1 MMTDADDIVEMPQP
15 LGLYAGDLFNRG
27 KQYLE
32 AFKLLSRS
40 QDLPYPSYFCLAHS
54 LELFLKAFLAA
65 HGVTKNDLKAVG
77 LRHSPEKLL
86 EKCKEHGLPNIE
98 LLKELAERLQD
109 MNSAPTYDFRYPSG
123 YVLHLPP
130 VEQAI
135 SVMTSLCDAITAK
148 IGSAALKANL
158 QFASDTRTFRPKKIR
173 WSN

>member
-1 MMTDADDIVEMPQP
+1 MTDVDDIVEMPQP

-27 KQYLE
+27 KQYFE
-32 AFKLLSRS
+32 AFKLLSRT

-54 LELFLKAFLAA
+54 LELSLKAFLAA
-65 HGVTKNDLKAVG
+65 HGVTKKTLKESFG
-77 LRHSPEKLL
+77 HSPEKLL
-86 EKCKEHGLPNIE
+86 EKCKKHGLPDIE

-135 SVMTSLCDAITAK
+135 SAMTGLCDAITAK

-158 QFASDTRTFRPKKIR
+158 QFASDTRNLRPKKIR
-173 WSN
+173 WSD